1 MAKYLHIQIQLIMK
15 DKLQIFLNRWISYQD
30 EDDVTKNIKFK
41 PQEKFKEKLLIHLLT
56 REFQSLL
63 CEIF

>member
-1 MAKYLHIQIQLIMK
+1 MK

>member
-1 MAKYLHIQIQLIMK
+1 MK
-15 DKLQIFLNRWISYQD
+15 RELTNVACDIYHSTLKNRPPDK
-30 EDDVTKNIKFK
+30 DDVTKNIKFK